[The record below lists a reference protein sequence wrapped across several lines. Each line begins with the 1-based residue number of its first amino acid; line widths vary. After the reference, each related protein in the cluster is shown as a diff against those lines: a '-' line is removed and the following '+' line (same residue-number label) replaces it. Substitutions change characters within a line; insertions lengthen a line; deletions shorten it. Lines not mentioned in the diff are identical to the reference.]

1 MKYLENMKP
10 FREFTPQRTYKG
22 QKTNYRDYKP
32 YLAKDFRGRCGYT
45 DCSDVW
51 FGGQNNFHIDHFIP
65 WKGAKTADILKTDY
79 NNLVYCCS
87 YVNILKSNDKG
98 PYSDPCN
105 VDFNELFYRDD
116 MGNIHPFDGSDSAKY
131 MYHKMRL
138 YMARYSII
146 WMLDQ
151 LEVRMRKI
159 AEIIEKR
166 QDENELGI
174 LLSNFVKEQL
184 KYKAYLSKSL

>member
-1 MKYLENMKP
+1 M
-10 FREFTPQRTYKG
+10 
-22 QKTNYRDYKP
+22 
-32 YLAKDFRGRCGYT
+32 
-45 DCSDVW
+45 W

-98 PYSDPCN
+98 PFSDPCN